1 MKQVKI
7 KMVLL
12 ETGEIKEFGG
22 WYTLKELYNLLKT
35 YEKNEK
41 FEILS
46 LEFNPGSNGM
56 FDNMPNYSSN

>member
-1 MKQVKI
+1 
-7 KMVLL
+7 MVLL

-22 WYTLKELYNLLKT
+22 WYTLQELYNLLKT

-46 LEFNPGSNGM
+46 LEFSPGNNGM
-56 FDNMPNYSSN
+56 FDYMSNSSNR

>member
-1 MKQVKI
+1 MRQVKI

-12 ETGEIKEFGG
+12 ETGEIKEFEG

-46 LEFNPGSNGM
+46 LEIKPSSNGM
-56 FDNMPNYSSN
+56 FDNMPNNGSN